1 MKPPPFDYHDP
12 RSLDDALDL
21 LAGKENAK
29 LLAGGQS
36 MMPMLNMRFVQP
48 DDIIDLNRIPELSS
62 ITEDGGRVRIGA
74 MTRQYMLERSP
85 VIRDRCPIIIE
96 ALRYVGHIQTRNRGT
111 IGGSLCHLDPSA
123 ELPTVAQGLDATV
136 HVSSKR
142 GARTLA
148 MTEFPAFYMTPAIEP
163 DEIVTAVEFEPWPD
177 GHGYAFLEF
186 ARRHGDFAIVGV
198 AVMVALAS
206 DGSVSRASVTLG
218 GVGSGPLR
226 CSAAE
231 KIAIGSDG
239 GDAAMREA
247 AETCRD
253 IDAMEDVH
261 VSAAY
266 RCQLAATLTRRALRM
281 AYDRAANR
289 EAVA

>member
-12 RSLDDALDL
+12 RSLDDALGL
-21 LAGKENAK
+21 LAEKENAK

-48 DDIIDLNRIPELSS
+48 DNIIDLNRIPELSS
-62 ITEDGGRVRIGA
+62 ITKTGGRVRIGA
-74 MTRQYMLERSP
+74 MTRQCMLERSQ
-85 VIRDRCPIIIE
+85 VIRDRCPIMIE
-96 ALRYVGHIQTRNRGT
+96 ALRHVGHIQTRNRGT

-123 ELPTVAQGLDATV
+123 ELPTVAQALDATI
-136 HVSSKR
+136 HVQSKR

-148 MTEFPAFYMTPAIEP
+148 MADFPAFFMTPAIEP
-163 DEIVTAVEFEPWPD
+163 DEMVTAVEFEPWAD
-177 GHGYAFLEF
+177 GHGFAFLEF

-198 AVMVALAS
+198 AVLVKLAA
-206 DGSVSRASVTLG
+206 DGSIGRASVTLG
-218 GVGSGPLR
+218 GVGQAPLR
-226 CSAAE
+226 CTAAE
-231 KIAIGSDG
+231 ALVTGSDG
-239 GDAAMREA
+239 GDAILREA

-253 IDAMEDVH
+253 IDTMEDVH

-266 RCQLAATLTRRALRM
+266 RRQLAATLTRRALRM
-281 AYDRAANR
+281 ACDRANG